1 MAIKKGMNKDAIL
14 KLSQEI
20 NKKEGNGS
28 IYSLG
33 NKDGVLKI
41 PRWSTGLADL
51 DNIIGGGMP
60 KGRTIE
66 IFGAE
71 SSGKTTLAYQLCSQ
85 HEMCLDIPIE
95 GTFDAERAKLF
106 GNTPKQML
114 VYRARYGEKAFN
126 RAIRFAE
133 EGIPLIIIDS
143 VPSMQ
148 PKDDI
153 DKIRKAVNTDSEQ
166 EMRIGGVARLM
177 DKYLPTLEDVIEQ
190 TGTTVVFINQ
200 IRDKMNALPF
210 GDNIQTP
217 GGHKLKH
224 SASLRIQVARKC
236 YIEIPNHNPLNTAP
250 KEAIG
255 MIMKVKV
262 VKSKICN
269 PKGECEI
276 PLFYER
282 GFVDF
287 ADLEQT
293 RKEIMEEHK
302 KMYKE
307 MFK

>member
-1 MAIKKGMNKDAIL
+1 MKPIDRAKIM
-14 KLSQEI
+14 KLCEDI
-20 NKKEGNGS
+20 NKKEGEGAV
-28 IYSLG
+28 YSLG
-33 NKDGVLKI
+33 SKSKNLRIK
-41 PRWSTGLADL
+41 RWSTRIPDL
-51 DNIIGGGMP
+51 DAITGGGIP
-60 KGRTIE
+60 CGRTIE

-71 SSGKTTLAYQLCSQ
+71 SAGKTSLAYYLCSL

-95 GTFDAERAKLF
+95 GTFDPDRAKVF

-133 EGIPLIIIDS
+133 EGVPLIVIDS
-143 VPSMQ
+143 VPSLQ

-177 DKYLPTLEDVIEQ
+177 DKYLPTLEDIIEQ
-190 TGTTVVFINQ
+190 TGTTVIFINQ

-224 SASLRIQVARKC
+224 SASLRIQVARKQ
-236 YIEIPNHNPLNTAP
+236 YIDIPNHNPYNTEA
-250 KEAIG
+250 KERIG
-255 MIMKVKV
+255 MIMKCKV
-262 VKSKICN
+262 VKSKVCD
-269 PKGECEI
+269 PMQSCEI

-287 ADLEQT
+287 ADLDEV
-293 RKEIMEEHK
+293 RKEIMSEHK
-302 KMYKE
+302 KRYKE
-307 MFK
+307 Q

>member
-1 MAIKKGMNKDAIL
+1 MRQIDKAKIM
-14 KLSQEI
+14 KLCEDI
-20 NKKEGNGS
+20 NKKEGEGS
-28 IYSLG
+28 VYSLG
-33 NKDGVLKI
+33 SKNGNLKI
-41 PRWSTGLADL
+41 KRWSTGISEL
-51 DNIIGGGMP
+51 DEIIGGGMP
-60 KGRTIE
+60 CGRTIE

-71 SSGKTTLAYQLCSQ
+71 SAGKTTLLYHLCAR
-85 HEMCLDIPIE
+85 HEICLHIPIE
-95 GTFDAERAKLF
+95 GTFEAERAKVF
-106 GNTPKQML
+106 GNRPKQML

-133 EGIPLIIIDS
+133 EGVPLVTFDS

-190 TGTTVVFINQ
+190 TGTTVIFINQ

-224 SASLRIQVARKC
+224 SASLRIQVARKG
-236 YIEIPNHNPLNTAP
+236 YIEIPNHNPYNTEA
-250 KEAIG
+250 KEKIG
-255 MIMKVKV
+255 MIMKCKV
-262 VKSKICN
+262 VKSKVCN
-269 PKGECEI
+269 PMQSCEI
-276 PLFYER
+276 PLIYER
-282 GFVDF
+282 GFIDF
-287 ADLEQT
+287 ADLDDV

-302 KMYKE
+302 RRYKE
-307 MFK
+307 L

>member
-1 MAIKKGMNKDAIL
+1 MKSKGFNKEGISRL
-14 KLSQEI
+14 CNEI
-20 NKKEGNGS
+20 DKKEQGS
-28 IYSLG
+28 VYSLG
-33 NKDGVLKI
+33 SKSEILDI

-60 KGRTIE
+60 CGRTVE

-71 SSGKTTLAYQLCSQ
+71 SAGKTTLAYQMCAQ

-95 GTFDAERAKLF
+95 GTFDKSRAELF
-106 GNTPKQML
+106 GNKKKQML
-114 VYRARYGEKAFN
+114 IYRARYGEKAFN

-133 EGIPLIIIDS
+133 EGIPLIVIDS

-148 PKDDI
+148 PKEDVE
-153 DKIRKAVNTDSEQ
+153 KIRKAVNTDSES

-190 TGTTVVFINQ
+190 TGTTVIFINQ

-224 SASLRIQVARKC
+224 SCSLRIQVARKG
-236 YIEIPNHNPLNTAP
+236 YIEIPNHNPFNTET
-250 KEAIG
+250 KERIG

-262 VKSKICN
+262 VKSKIC
-269 PKGECEI
+269 PPMQSCEI

-287 ADLEQT
+287 ADLDNV

-302 KMYKE
+302 KKYKE
-307 MFK
+307 MLQ

>member
-1 MAIKKGMNKDAIL
+1 MKNKTMNKEAIL
-14 KLSQEI
+14 RLSQEI
-20 NKKEGNGS
+20 NKKEGEGAV
-28 IYSLG
+28 YSLG
-33 NKDGVLKI
+33 SKNGALKI
-41 PRWSTGLADL
+41 PRWATGLSDL

-66 IFGAE
+66 IFGGE
-71 SSGKTTLAYQLCSQ
+71 SAGKTTLAYQLCSQ

-106 GNTPKQML
+106 GNTSKQML
-114 VYRARYGEKAFN
+114 VYRAKYGEQAFN

-153 DKIRKAVNTDSEQ
+153 DKIRDAVNKDKETEL
-166 EMRIGGVARLM
+166 RIGGVARLM
-177 DKYLPTLEDVIEQ
+177 DKYLPTLEDIIEQ
-190 TGTTVVFINQ
+190 TGTTVIFINQ

-224 SASLRIQVARKC
+224 SCSLRLQVARKG
-236 YIEIPNHNPLNTAP
+236 YIEIPNHNPYSTAS

-255 MIMKVKV
+255 MIMKIKV
-262 VKSKICN
+262 VKSKVCN

-287 ADLEQT
+287 ADLEKT
-293 RKEIMEEHK
+293 RKEIMEEHRK
-302 KMYKE
+302 KYKE
-307 MFK
+307 MLE

>member
-224 SASLRIQVARKC
+224 SASLRIQVARKG
-236 YIEIPNHNPLNTAP
+236 YIEIPNHNPLNTAS

>member
-1 MAIKKGMNKDAIL
+1 MKNKTMNKEAIL
-14 KLSQEI
+14 RLSQEI
-20 NKKEGNGS
+20 NKKEGEGAV
-28 IYSLG
+28 YSLG
-33 NKDGVLKI
+33 SKNGALKI
-41 PRWSTGLADL
+41 PRWATGLSDL

-71 SSGKTTLAYQLCSQ
+71 SSGKTTLAYQLCSR

-95 GTFDAERAKLF
+95 GTFEAERAKLF
-106 GNTPKQML
+106 GNTSKQML
-114 VYRARYGEKAFN
+114 VYRAKYGEQAFN

-153 DKIRKAVNTDSEQ
+153 DKIRDAVNKDKETEL
-166 EMRIGGVARLM
+166 RIGGVARLM
-177 DKYLPTLEDVIEQ
+177 DKYLPTLEDIIEQ
-190 TGTTVVFINQ
+190 TGTTVIFINQ

-224 SASLRIQVARKC
+224 SCSLRLQVARKG
-236 YIEIPNHNPLNTAP
+236 YIEIPNHNPYSTAS

-255 MIMKVKV
+255 MIMKIKV
-262 VKSKICN
+262 VKSKVCN

-287 ADLEQT
+287 ADLEKT
-293 RKEIMEEHK
+293 RKEIMEEHRK
-302 KMYKE
+302 KYKE
-307 MFK
+307 MLE

>member
-1 MAIKKGMNKDAIL
+1 MARGFNKDGIMRL
-14 KLSQEI
+14 CNEI
-20 NKKEGNGS
+20 DKKEKGS
-28 IYSLG
+28 VYSLG
-33 NKDGVLKI
+33 SKSSNLEI
-41 PRWSTGLADL
+41 PRWSTGLIDL
-51 DNIIGGGMP
+51 DNIIGGGVP
-60 KGRTIE
+60 CGRTIE

-71 SSGKTTLAYQLCSQ
+71 SAGKTTLAYQMCAQ
-85 HEMCLDIPIE
+85 HDMCLDIPIE

-106 GNTPKQML
+106 GNRKKQML

-133 EGIPLIIIDS
+133 EGIPLIVIDS
-143 VPSMQ
+143 VPSLQ

-190 TGTTVVFINQ
+190 TGTTVIFINQ

-224 SASLRIQVARKC
+224 SASLRIQVARKN
-236 YIEIPNHNPLNTAP
+236 YIEIPNHNPFNTE
-250 KEAIG
+250 KNERIG
-255 MIMKVKV
+255 MMMKVKV
-262 VKSKICN
+262 VKSKVCN
-269 PKGECEI
+269 PMQSCEI

-287 ADLEQT
+287 VDYEQT

-302 KMYKE
+302 QKYKE
-307 MFK
+307 MLQ

>member
-1 MAIKKGMNKDAIL
+1 MKKSMNKEAIL
-14 KLSQEI
+14 KLCNEI
-20 NKKEGNGS
+20 NKKEEGS
-28 IYSLG
+28 VYSLG
-33 NKDGVLKI
+33 AKSDVLNI
-41 PRWSTGLADL
+41 ARWSTGLVDL
-51 DNIIGGGMP
+51 DNIIGGGVP

-71 SSGKTTLAYQLCSQ
+71 SAGKTTLAYQMCAQ
-85 HEMCLDIPIE
+85 HELCLDIPIE

-133 EGIPLIIIDS
+133 EGVPLIVIDS
-143 VPSMQ
+143 VPSLQ

-153 DKIRKAVNTDSEQ
+153 DRIRKAVNTDSEQ

-224 SASLRIQVARKC
+224 SCSLRIQVARKG
-236 YIEIPNHNPLNTAP
+236 YIDIPNHNPYNSAS
-250 KEAIG
+250 KETIG
-255 MIMKVKV
+255 MIMKCKV
-262 VKSKICN
+262 VKSKVNN

-276 PLFYER
+276 PLFYEK

-287 ADLEQT
+287 ADLDT
-293 RKEIMEEHK
+293 VRKEIMEEHK
-302 KMYKE
+302 RRYKE
-307 MFK
+307 LLNG